1 MRFTNN
7 HVWHIIFSLLFLGLL
22 TVYIY
27 ALEQYAYRPLYSLSV
42 VDVVLIILAT
52 FRMIRLFVYDKITV
66 FFREQFLD
74 ANEVGGGEVVF
85 TKPLR
90 GPRRAIAE
98 LITCPWCFGVWAA
111 AMTTFFYLLTPYTFY
126 VVLFLAIAAV
136 ATFLQILANVVGW
149 KAEQLKKDVESL

>member
-1 MRFTNN
+1 MRLTNN
-7 HVWHIIFSLLFLGLL
+7 HIWHIVFAILFLMLL
-22 TVYIY
+22 GGYMY
-27 ALEQYAYRPLYSLSV
+27 SLEQYAYRPLYSLNV
-42 VDVVLIILAT
+42 VDVVLIVLAT
-52 FRMIRLFVYDKITV
+52 FRVIRLFVYDKITG
-66 FFREQFLD
+66 FFREQFWD
-74 ANEVGGGEVVF
+74 ANEVGDGEVIF

-98 LITCPWCFGVWAA
+98 LISCPWCFGVWAA
-111 AMTTFFYLLTPYTFY
+111 ALTTFFYLLTPYTFY